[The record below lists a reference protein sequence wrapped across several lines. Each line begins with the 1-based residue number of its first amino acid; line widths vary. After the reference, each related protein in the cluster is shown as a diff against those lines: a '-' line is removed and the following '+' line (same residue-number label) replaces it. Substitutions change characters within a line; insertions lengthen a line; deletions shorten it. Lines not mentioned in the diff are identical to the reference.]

1 LAIANG
7 GTAQVSSPAGE
18 GNYTVQLAL
27 IVALFGGIGF
37 ITAMN
42 DVLVPHFKDLF
53 HLTNVKALLVQF
65 AFFGAYF
72 LLAIPSG
79 KIVARIGYRWGM
91 IASMCVIGC
100 GLLLFLPASII
111 IAYPL
116 FLFALFVVGCG
127 LALLQVAVNP
137 YISAL
142 GDPARAASR
151 LNLAGG
157 LNSVGG
163 TLAPRVGAMFIFI
176 AAGASEAELA
186 HSVRMPYVILGL
198 IAFAMALVTWLV
210 PLPEIVP
217 QTEAGEKL
225 SGSAWNFR
233 QLRFG
238 LFGIFFYVGA
248 EVTVG
253 SLIINYLGQPSMGG
267 MSHLQASKYVSLY
280 WAGAMVMRFI
290 GFVVLRHVKQSH
302 ALAFVSAFGVLA
314 ILIAI
319 FGHGA
324 PAMWAIVSCGL
335 YNSVMWPCIFPMS
348 IEGLGKYT
356 SQGSGLLVTMI
367 VGGAVIPEIQGFVA
381 DHHGYQASFLVVL
394 VCYLY
399 VLFFAVNGH
408 KPGKSVEGLE
418 GVTPAVV

>member
-1 LAIANG
+1 MAIANG
-7 GTAQVSSPAGE
+7 GTVQVSSPAGE

-79 KIVARIGYRWGM
+79 KIVGRIGYRWGM

-163 TLAPRVGAMFIFI
+163 TLAP
-176 AAGASEAELA
+176 
-186 HSVRMPYVILGL
+186 
-198 IAFAMALVTWLV
+198 
-210 PLPEIVP
+210 
-217 QTEAGEKL
+217 
-225 SGSAWNFR
+225 
-233 QLRFG
+233 
-238 LFGIFFYVGA
+238 
-248 EVTVG
+248 
-253 SLIINYLGQPSMGG
+253 
-267 MSHLQASKYVSLY
+267 
-280 WAGAMVMRFI
+280 
-290 GFVVLRHVKQSH
+290 
-302 ALAFVSAFGVLA
+302 
-314 ILIAI
+314 
-319 FGHGA
+319 
-324 PAMWAIVSCGL
+324 
-335 YNSVMWPCIFPMS
+335 
-348 IEGLGKYT
+348 
-356 SQGSGLLVTMI
+356 
-367 VGGAVIPEIQGFVA
+367 
-381 DHHGYQASFLVVL
+381 
-394 VCYLY
+394 
-399 VLFFAVNGH
+399 
-408 KPGKSVEGLE
+408 
-418 GVTPAVV
+418 